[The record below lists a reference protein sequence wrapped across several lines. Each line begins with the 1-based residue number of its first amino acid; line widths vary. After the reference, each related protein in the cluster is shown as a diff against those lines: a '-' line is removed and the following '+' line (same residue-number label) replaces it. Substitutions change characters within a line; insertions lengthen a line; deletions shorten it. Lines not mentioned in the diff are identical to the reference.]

1 MNPAALTSM
10 EEWINEGKS
19 VHDFVAMEL
28 AAARSDLAQFPHKA
42 ILNTLKE
49 HPEGVDPE
57 YFKNIENKGVDLS
70 QPFAVGEAMK
80 KSNAIAYRIELG
92 KYMIISHCHQVA
104 LRSYD
109 PASLPSSSVE
119 KL

>member
-1 MNPAALTSM
+1 MNPGALRSM
-10 EEWINEGKS
+10 QEWINKGKS

-28 AAARSDLAQFPHKA
+28 ATARRDLAQFPHKA
-42 ILNTLKE
+42 ILNALKE

-57 YFKNIENKGVDLS
+57 YFKHMKNDGVDLS
-70 QPFAVGEAMK
+70 QLFAVGEAMK

-92 KYMIISHCHQVA
+92 KYKILSHCHQVA

-109 PASLPSSSVE
+109 AI
-119 KL
+119 K